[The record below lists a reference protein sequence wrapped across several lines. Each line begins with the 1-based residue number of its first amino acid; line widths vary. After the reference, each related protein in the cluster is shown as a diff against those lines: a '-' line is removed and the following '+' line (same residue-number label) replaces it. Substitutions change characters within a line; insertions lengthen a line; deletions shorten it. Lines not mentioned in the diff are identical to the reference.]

1 MGLADDFLQ
10 LPNGLKLLVG
20 FVILLGASIKFPI
33 IDLSI
38 GQIIFSPFTFAFGF
52 LGISFTWELFVV
64 LYGLGLVLM
73 FALWI
78 LPILIAIVPSN
89 RSKR

>member
-10 LPNGLKLLVG
+10 LPTGLKLLVG
-20 FVILLGASIKFPI
+20 FAIIMGFSFKFPI

-38 GQIIFSPFTFAFGF
+38 GQALFSPFTFALSFF
-52 LGISFTWELFVV
+52 EISFTWELFVV

-73 FALWI
+73 FVIWI
-78 LPILIAIVPSN
+78 LQILSAK
-89 RSKR
+89 KR